1 MVSLS
6 DRFAGADERDASVS
20 SAGVIEDAWLTGLFG
35 RPVSRVEPGGDVSSL
50 PSPGFAYAKVPGENV
65 AEVSRLEAAG
75 FRVVDVN
82 MTFSRAGGGI
92 QPPSAPVV
100 RVDAATAP
108 AVLDIAGS
116 CFRYSR
122 FHLDPLVDDVLA
134 HRIKREWVRSYAEG
148 RRGHSLWAALDGAKP
163 AGFLAVITTEA
174 GGKRQAVI
182 DLIGVAGDKQGRG
195 FGRDLTRFFVRE
207 FAAYDELLVGTQAA
221 NAPSMRLY
229 ESCGFR
235 VSRAA
240 YVLHRHSEGR

>member
-1 MVSLS
+1 MVSLADRLAGS
-6 DRFAGADERDASVS
+6 DDRARVS
-20 SAGVIEDAWLTGLFG
+20 APGVVEDAWLTGLFG
-35 RPVSRVEPGGDVSSL
+35 RPVSRVEPGADASSL
-50 PSPGFAYAKVPGENV
+50 PSPGFAYAKVPVEDV

-82 MTFSRAGGGI
+82 MTFSRAGGEI
-92 QPPSAPVV
+92 AAPAAPVV

-116 CFRYSR
+116 CFQYSR
-122 FHLDPLVDDVLA
+122 FHLDPCVDDELA
-134 HRIKREWVRSYAEG
+134 GRIKREWVRSYAEG
-148 RRGHSLWAALDGAKP
+148 RRGHSLWAALDGGKP
-163 AGFLAVITTEA
+163 AGFLAVLTTET

-182 DLIGVAGDKQGRG
+182 DLIGVAKANQGRG
-195 FGRDLTRFFVRE
+195 FGRDLTRFFIRE

-240 YVLHRHSEGR
+240 FVLHRHAGGR

>member
-50 PSPGFAYAKVPGENV
+50 PSPGFAYAKVQAADI

-82 MTFSRAGGGI
+82 MTFSRGGGDA
-92 QPPSAPVV
+92 PAPVAPIV
-100 RVDAATAP
+100 RVDAATVP
-108 AVLDIAGS
+108 DVLDIAGS

-122 FHLDPLVDDVLA
+122 FHLDPRVDAALA
-134 HRIKREWVRSYAEG
+134 GRIKREWVRSYAEG
-148 RRGHSLWAALDGAKP
+148 RRGHSLWAALDGGKP
-163 AGFLAVITTEA
+163 AGFLAVLTTES

-182 DLIGVAGDKQGRG
+182 DLIGVATANQGRG
-195 FGRDLTRFFVRE
+195 LGRDLTRFFIRE
-207 FAAYDELLVGTQAA
+207 FAGCDELLVGTQAA

>member
-1 MVSLS
+1 MVPHA
-6 DRFAGADERDASVS
+6 DRHPGPEAHQRVS
-20 SAGVIEDAWLTGLFG
+20 GVAADAWLTGLFG
-35 RPVSRVEPGGDVSSL
+35 VPVSRVEPGADVSSL
-50 PSPGFAYAKVPGENV
+50 PVPGFAYAKVPVENV

-75 FRVVDVN
+75 FRVVDMN
-82 MTFSRAGGGI
+82 MTFTRRGGDV
-92 QPPSAPVV
+92 PAPAALIE

-122 FHLDPLVDDVLA
+122 FHLDPAVDDALA

-148 RRGHSLWAALDGAKP
+148 RRGHSLWAVLDGGKP
-163 AGFLAVITTEA
+163 AGFLAVLTTET

-182 DLIGVAGDKQGRG
+182 DLIGVAVASQGHG
-195 FGRDLTRFFVRE
+195 LGRDLTRFFIRE
-207 FAAYDELLVGTQAA
+207 FSTYDELLVGTQAA

-240 YVLHRHSEGR
+240 YVLHRHAGGR

>member
-1 MVSLS
+1 MS
-6 DRFAGADERDASVS
+6 GG
-20 SAGVIEDAWLTGLFG
+20 GVAADAWLTGLFG
-35 RPVSRVEPGGDVSSL
+35 RPVSKVDSGADLAAL
-50 PSPGFAYAKVPGENV
+50 PPSGFAYAKVPVGDV

-82 MTFSRAGGGI
+82 MTFSRERGGS
-92 QPPSAPVV
+92 PPPAAAVT
-100 RVDAATAP
+100 RVDATTSG

-122 FHLDPLVDDVLA
+122 FHLDPLVDDALA
-134 HRIKREWVRSYAEG
+134 HRIKREWIRSYVEG
-148 RRGHSLWAALDGAKP
+148 RRGHSLWTVLDAGKP
-163 AGFLAVITTEA
+163 TGFLAVLTSEN
-174 GGKRQAVI
+174 GGKKQAVI
-182 DLIGVAGDKQGRG
+182 DLIGVSTASQGRG

-235 VSRAA
+235 AARAA
-240 YVLHRHSEGR
+240 YVLHRHS